1 MRVSRGK
8 ALEHLG
14 TERFFLKLDFE
25 RASGGRTEELGV
37 RRDEANFEA

>member
-1 MRVSRGK
+1 MRVSRGE

-14 TERFFLKLDFE
+14 TERCFLKLDFE

-37 RRDEANFEA
+37 RRDKANFEA